1 MNTVEVGNNIA
12 VHYIG
17 TLADGTEFDNSYVR
31 GEPIRFEAGA
41 GMMIG
46 GFDKAVI
53 GMTKGQTKS
62 FTLSPEEAYGDRVPN
77 AIQHISKEA
86 FGPDYDFVVGTI
98 VQGSGPQGA
107 FLATIQ
113 AVDESSVQ
121 LDMNHPLAGK
131 ELTFNVEVV
140 EVYTATTSATA
151 TMLEGLK
158 VAELRAVAKER
169 GLKGYAK
176 LKKAEL
182 LELLSV

>member
-1 MNTVEVGNNIA
+1 MKTVEVGNNIA

-17 TLADGTEFDNSYVR
+17 TLADGTEFDNSYDR
-31 GEPIRFEAGA
+31 GTPINFEVGS
-41 GMMIG
+41 GLMIS
-46 GFDKAVI
+46 GFDKATV
-53 GMTKGQTKS
+53 GMTEGQTKS
-62 FTLSPEEAYGDRVPN
+62 FTLSSEEAYGDRVPN
-77 AIQHISKEA
+77 AIQHVSKEA
-86 FGPDYDFVVGTI
+86 FGPDYNFVVGTT

-107 FLATIQ
+107 FLATII
-113 AVDESSVQ
+113 AIDESSVQ

-131 ELTFNVEVV
+131 DLTFNVEVV

-182 LELLSV
+182 LELLGA

>member
-1 MNTVEVGNNIA
+1 MSTVEVGNNIE

-31 GEPIRFEAGA
+31 GEPIKFEAGA
-41 GMMIG
+41 GNMIG
-46 GFDKAVI
+46 GFDRAVL
-53 GMTKGQTKS
+53 GMNKGETKS
-62 FTLSPEEAYGDRVPN
+62 FTLSPEEAYGERVPN
-77 AIQHISKEA
+77 AIQNVSKEA
-86 FGPDYDFVVGTI
+86 FGPGYDFVVGTT
-98 VQGSGPQGA
+98 VQGRGPQGA
-107 FLATIQ
+107 FLATIH
-113 AVDESSVQ
+113 AVDETSVQ

-140 EVYTATTSATA
+140 EIYTTASSAAA

-169 GLKGYAK
+169 GLKGYTK

-182 LELLSV
+182 LELLGA